1 MLLEL
6 HIRDFALIDRLDIRF
21 ARGLNVLTGET
32 GAGKSIVVDALQTV
46 IGGRARADLVR
57 TGREAACIE
66 AVFELAEDSPAY
78 RLLAEM
84 DLLDDADPSLLL
96 LRRDV
101 YGNGRSRCR
110 INGHPV
116 TVAQLAALGELLV
129 DIHGQ
134 HDHQSL
140 LRPATQVQLLDAFGG
155 EELLRLRAEFERV
168 WRRLQAARRELAEL
182 AASERERARRIDL
195 LRFQVNEIDAA
206 ALQPDEEEK
215 LEAQR
220 RRLAHLERLQAETAR
235 VYAALYEG
243 GDGAPAAADLLAD
256 ALNTVQSLAQ
266 LDPALNEAAR
276 LLESADVQVREAAA
290 LLRRYGEQLETD
302 PAALEQV
309 QARLKLIFDLKR
321 KYGAT
326 VADVLA
332 FAEQLRRELAAL
344 LDSESHAE
352 ELAQEVA
359 ALEKEAAAL
368 AAALSAGRRRAAAAL
383 QQAVAAELEGLH
395 LGPGRFVVQLDRQPA
410 DDGLLVEGGR
420 WAAGPSGIDRVEY
433 LLSANPGEPPRPLAR
448 VASGGELSRVAL
460 AIKRVLA
467 SVDAVPTL
475 VFDEVDA
482 GIGGRTAQAVAQRLA
497 AIAASRQVICVT
509 HLAQIATMADHHLH
523 IEKTASEEKTT
534 ISVQPLSGE
543 ARVAEIARMLA
554 GVLTD
559 STLAHA
565 KELLALAEASKSAS

>member
-6 HIRDFALIDRLDIRF
+6 HIRDFALIDRLDIGF
-21 ARGLNVLTGET
+21 TRGLNVLTGET

-46 IGGRARADLVR
+46 IGGRASADLVR
-57 TGREAACIE
+57 TGSESACVE
-66 AVFELAEDSPAY
+66 AVFELPAESPAG

-84 DLLDDADPSLLL
+84 DLLDDADPGTLLV
-96 LRRDV
+96 RRDV
-101 YGNGRSRCR
+101 YSNGRSRCR

-116 TVAQLAALGELLV
+116 TVTQLAAVGELLV

-140 LRPATQVQLLDAFGG
+140 LRSATQLDLLDAFGG
-155 EELLRLRAEFERV
+155 QELLLRRAEFERT
-168 WRRLQAARRELAEL
+168 WRRLSAARRELKEL
-182 AASERERARRIDL
+182 LASERERARRIDL
-195 LRFQVNEIDAA
+195 LRFQVEEIDSA
-206 ALQPDEEEK
+206 ALEPDEEER

-220 RRLAHLERLQAETAR
+220 RRLANMERLQAETAR
-235 VYAALYEG
+235 LYAALYEG
-243 GDGAPAAADLLAD
+243 GDGSSAVADVLAD
-256 ALNTVQSLAQ
+256 ALHALQSLGQ
-266 LDPALNEAAR
+266 LDPALGEAGR
-276 LLESADVQVREAAA
+276 LLEAADVQVREAAA
-290 LLRRYGEQLETD
+290 LLRRYGEQLDAD
-302 PAALEQV
+302 PSTLQQV

-326 VADVLA
+326 VAEVLA
-332 FAEQLRRELAAL
+332 FADELRRELASLEA
-344 LDSESHAE
+344 SESHVG
-352 ELAQEVA
+352 ELSQEIA
-359 ALEKEAAAL
+359 ALEEKAAHL
-368 AAALSAGRRRAAAAL
+368 AAVLSAGRRQAAAAL
-383 QQAVAAELEGLH
+383 QEAVSAELEGLH
-395 LGPGRFVVQLDRQPA
+395 MGAGRFVIELEREA
-410 DDGLLVEGGR
+410 DDEGLRVDGGT
-420 WAAGPSGIDRVEY
+420 WAAGAYGIDRVAY
-433 LLSANPGEPPRPLAR
+433 LLSANPGEPPRPLAK

-467 SVDAVPTL
+467 SVDSVPTL

-482 GIGGRTAQAVAQRLA
+482 GIGGRTAQAVAQRLR

-523 IEKTASEEKTT
+523 IAKASSADTTT

-559 STLAHA
+559 STLTHA
-565 KELLALAEASKSAS
+565 RELLALAEASRSAS

>member
-1 MLLEL
+1 
-6 HIRDFALIDRLDIRF
+6 
-21 ARGLNVLTGET
+21 
-32 GAGKSIVVDALQTV
+32 
-46 IGGRARADLVR
+46 
-57 TGREAACIE
+57 
-66 AVFELAEDSPAY
+66 
-78 RLLAEM
+78 
-84 DLLDDADPSLLL
+84 
-96 LRRDV
+96 
-101 YGNGRSRCR
+101 
-110 INGHPV
+110 
-116 TVAQLAALGELLV
+116 
-129 DIHGQ
+129 
-134 HDHQSL
+134 
-140 LRPATQVQLLDAFGG
+140 
-155 EELLRLRAEFERV
+155 
-168 WRRLQAARRELAEL
+168 
-182 AASERERARRIDL
+182 
-195 LRFQVNEIDAA
+195 
-206 ALQPDEEEK
+206 
-215 LEAQR
+215 
-220 RRLAHLERLQAETAR
+220 
-235 VYAALYEG
+235 
-243 GDGAPAAADLLAD
+243 
-256 ALNTVQSLAQ
+256 
-266 LDPALNEAAR
+266 
-276 LLESADVQVREAAA
+276 
-290 LLRRYGEQLETD
+290 
-302 PAALEQV
+302 
-309 QARLKLIFDLKR
+309 DLKR

-497 AIAASRQVICVT
+497 AIAASRQVLCVT
-509 HLAQIATMADHHLH
+509 HLAQIATLADHHLH

-543 ARVAEIARMLA
+543 ARVVEIARMLA